1 MNLSNKFE
9 RFSRVW
15 DHTRDSVARGRKY
28 GQVSRADICID
39 DNRGMTCILR
49 RSLMGEI
56 CFAIAFGQFYP
67 ISNFTEFTY
76 LSPRLPYTTH
86 HGVSCSRKP
95 DKTIKYPSQLFRPVS
110 RKIQI
115 GINRWGALINWCKLS
130 FANVKVTLISG
141 ITESHR
147 LSLDLLMEVWKW
159 RDYFCECRN
168 FFILR
173 YIIVINQSWNRRTIK
188 RIGGFF
194 YFQDRVF

>member
-15 DHTRDSVARGRKY
+15 DHTRDPVARGRKY

-39 DNRGMTCILR
+39 DNRGVTCILR

-67 ISNFTEFTY
+67 ISNFTEFAY
-76 LSPRLPYTTH
+76 LSSLASRIRLY

-110 RKIQI
+110 WKIRV
-115 GINRWGALINWCKLS
+115 GNR
-130 FANVKVTLISG
+130 
-141 ITESHR
+141 
-147 LSLDLLMEVWKW
+147 
-159 RDYFCECRN
+159 
-168 FFILR
+168 
-173 YIIVINQSWNRRTIK
+173 
-188 RIGGFF
+188 
-194 YFQDRVF
+194 

>member
-39 DNRGMTCILR
+39 DNRGVTCILR

-76 LSPRLPYTTH
+76 LPYPRLSYTIH
-86 HGVSCSRKP
+86 HGVSCSREP

-110 RKIQI
+110 WKIRI
-115 GINRWGALINWCKLS
+115 GINRWSALVNWCKLLS
-130 FANVKVTLISG
+130 VMGLLSGVG
-141 ITESHR
+141 ITES
-147 LSLDLLMEVWKW
+147 
-159 RDYFCECRN
+159 
-168 FFILR
+168 
-173 YIIVINQSWNRRTIK
+173 
-188 RIGGFF
+188 
-194 YFQDRVF
+194 